1 MIDKSDEKHKY
12 QFQFKKDE
20 FRDVRDGMINV
31 KGFFIKH
38 EELREFYFPLLL
50 DKEGIFTEEEQF
62 DRINALSDKFASKL
76 NEVRIEKLIES
87 GISNPIALAFAKNNT
102 YDQLTDYDADDDSF
116 VTLIPDSN
124 IDDITYDGSNIDFE
138 LRTPCSGKVGNYSS
152 IGSLK
157 ERISHLEGQKR
168 DNDLTD
174 SIYNDRYDFAET
186 LENYVSDYFEKN
198 SSDIKYM
205 NYNFTTLDAFKRYF
219 LTIINNKKSKYFDK
233 IFEKYSDKT
242 YDATI
247 SGYNGAIENELDS
260 IKKYAFITESGYYS
274 RTQVLSVNSYEFIQ
288 YVNKQR
294 INQITDFCQ
303 LFESYI
309 DDSDIVTDEYY
320 VEYDTIYPSD
330 EDMHPIIAEVLEDFI
345 MEEFGSVDEPNAE
358 IVKIRIKL
366 VKILEKYFNENT
378 EYNWKYNDYPQIFNG
393 SLVKIYLNPQ
403 IDFDDS
409 TVKIILIDKKTKN
422 EYTGNMPID
431 ELYNTMFNYK
441 LDLFLDNT
449 DIEES

>member
-1 MIDKSDEKHKY
+1 
-12 QFQFKKDE
+12 
-20 FRDVRDGMINV
+20 
-31 KGFFIKH
+31 
-38 EELREFYFPLLL
+38 
-50 DKEGIFTEEEQF
+50 
-62 DRINALSDKFASKL
+62 
-76 NEVRIEKLIES
+76 
-87 GISNPIALAFAKNNT
+87 
-102 YDQLTDYDADDDSF
+102 
-116 VTLIPDSN
+116 
-124 IDDITYDGSNIDFE
+124 
-138 LRTPCSGKVGNYSS
+138 
-152 IGSLK
+152 
-157 ERISHLEGQKR
+157 
-168 DNDLTD
+168 
-174 SIYNDRYDFAET
+174 
-186 LENYVSDYFEKN
+186 
-198 SSDIKYM
+198 M
-205 NYNFTTLDAFKRYF
+205 NYNFITLDAFKRYF

-294 INQITDFCQ
+294 IKQITDFCQ

-309 DDSDIVTDEYY
+309 DDADIVTDEWY

-330 EDMHPIIAEVLEDFI
+330 EDMHPIIADVLEDFI

-366 VKILEKYFNENT
+366 VEILEKYFNENT

-441 LDLFLDNT
+441 LDLFLNNT